1 MNAIAILD
9 DHPLLLEGVV
19 AFLSQQDGYTVYPFS
34 QEATLHTFL
43 AINTVDLVLLDMQ
56 LMDKSG
62 LDVCVRL
69 KQLRPTIPVLA
80 LSNVADRN
88 LIYQFIQNG
97 GDGYILKDASNEEF
111 LRCIRFGLAGQ
122 EAFSDRARELYS
134 GAEETFRALPRLTS
148 REKEILQLI
157 ADGLTSN
164 QIAERLFL
172 SPVTVETH
180 RRNLL
185 TKFKVKNMI
194 ELVRL
199 AMKNH
204 LLGM

>member
-19 AFLSQQDGYTVYPFS
+19 AFLSQEGGYTVYPFS

-88 LIYQFIQNG
+88 LIYQFIKNG

-134 GAEETFRALPRLTS
+134 GAEETLRALPRLTS

-172 SPVTVETH
+172 SPVTIETH

-194 ELVRL
+194 ELVQL
-199 AMKNH
+199 AMKHH
-204 LLGM
+204 LLGL